1 MALLLLHLFHAT
13 TVHYKASSCNK
24 GIDLFSFK
32 ESMDSSCH
40 ETDLDILPWEHCNV
54 QKKHLNTQLFWL
66 PEVGKKIVSLHGK
79 LMEFILIICFLT
91 KTILRL
97 RTQQVFGMQMSS
109 QHYGNYATE
118 C

>member
-40 ETDLDILPWEHCNV
+40 ETDLDILP
-54 QKKHLNTQLFWL
+54 
-66 PEVGKKIVSLHGK
+66 
-79 LMEFILIICFLT
+79 FLT